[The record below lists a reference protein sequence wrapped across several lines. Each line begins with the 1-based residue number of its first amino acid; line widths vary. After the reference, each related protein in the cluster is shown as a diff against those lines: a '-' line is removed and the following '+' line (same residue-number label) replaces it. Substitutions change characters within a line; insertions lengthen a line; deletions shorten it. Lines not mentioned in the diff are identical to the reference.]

1 MLSPG
6 QSRQNFRWDFPI
18 SLFSSILVTFYI
30 FTFTFSY
37 FHFHFFFLFILMRC
51 LTFTFSFDSFRYDF
65 LFSLSLFYFNSFR
78 WYFIFSFSLFSFGSF
93 WWDFIF
99 SHSFFSF
106 DYSGEVSYLSLHFSR
121 LFFILVMFLFFTYP
135 LMNQFFL
142 IKIWKTSPLDILH
155 ILGLR
160 WFYILFY
167 WPMQV

>member
-1 MLSPG
+1 MKKNIERKSQISWSWIIFSWRNSNVGLVMLSPG
-6 QSRQNFRWDFPI
+6 QSRQNFRWDF
-18 SLFSSILVTFYI
+18 LFS
-30 FTFTFSY
+30 
-37 FHFHFFFLFILMRC
+37 FFRPFWWDFI
-51 LTFTFSFDSFRYDF
+51 
-65 LFSLSLFYFNSFR
+65 FSLSLF
-78 WYFIFSFSLFSFGSF
+78 SLSSF

-135 LMNQFFL
+135 LMKQFFL
-142 IKIWKTSPLDILH
+142 IKIWKTSPMEILH

-160 WFYILFY
+160 WFNILFC